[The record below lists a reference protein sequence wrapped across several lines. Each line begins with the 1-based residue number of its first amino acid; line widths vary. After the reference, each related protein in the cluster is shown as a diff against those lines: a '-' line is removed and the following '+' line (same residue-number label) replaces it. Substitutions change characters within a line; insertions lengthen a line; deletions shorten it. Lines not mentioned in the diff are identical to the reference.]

1 VTIEKRVW
9 EDSRPQLRDR
19 GGARHPLVELTLAR
33 VREFIRE
40 PEALFWGLVFPVV
53 MAVALAIAFPARG
66 SRPVRVGIADGPQ
79 ADAVRRVLASTPGV
93 ELREIGGSSGENE
106 ARAIREGDV
115 QVVVVATEPPTYR
128 FDAARDESRVA
139 RLLVDAALKRAA
151 GRPDPWV
158 AREEPV
164 DVPGSRYI
172 DWLIPGL
179 LGMNLMSTSMW
190 GVGFSIVQARLRKL
204 LKRLIASP
212 MRKREYLLAQMIARL
227 VFLAPEAAVPL
238 VFGALVLGMPVN
250 GSYGAIAL
258 VCLVGALSFAG
269 LGLLTASRP
278 ASIEGISGILNLAM
292 LPMWVLSGTFFATS
306 NFPDV
311 LQPVIQ
317 ALPLTALNDALRAV
331 ILEGAT
337 PRAVGSEIGLLALWG
352 AIPFLVALRIFR
364 WQ

>member
-1 VTIEKRVW
+1 VFEGMSSKN
-9 EDSRPQLRDR
+9 DSRPHVRDR
-19 GGARHPLVELTLAR
+19 GGARHPLIELTLAR
-33 VREFIRE
+33 VREFVRE

-53 MAVALAIAFPARG
+53 MAVALAMAFPARG
-66 SRPVRVGIADGPQ
+66 SRPVRVGIAGGPQ

-93 ELREIGGSSGENE
+93 ELREIGGGRAGE

-115 QVVVVATEPPTYR
+115 HVLIVATDPPTYR

-151 GRPDPWV
+151 GRPDPWT

-238 VFGALVLGMPVN
+238 AFGALVLGMPIN

-258 VCLVGALSFAG
+258 VCLIGALSFAG

-311 LQPVIQ
+311 LQPVIR

-337 PRAVGSEIGLLALWG
+337 ARAVGREIGLLALWG
-352 AIPFLVALRIFR
+352 AIPFVVALRVFR